1 MPVKS
6 ADRPETDDKALLSR
20 VANQDKEA
28 FECLYR
34 AYYHRIF
41 QFVLRMVKDPQLT
54 DEIVGD
60 TMFSIWQKA
69 EAFEERSRVSTWIFG
84 VAYRRALKALQ
95 KDKRHR
101 QHLDFDED
109 ALERYADTDPETNPE
124 INIGT
129 ELFKQHLERGIEKL
143 SIHHQSVMRLS
154 AMGYAYHEIAEII
167 GCPQNTVKTRMFH
180 ARRQLKVLL
189 AQFENQ
195 INSNHG
201 KKLWPNKEQ
210 LSVNT
215 L

>member
-6 ADRPETDDKALLSR
+6 TDNPEIEDKGLLSR
-20 VANQDKEA
+20 VADKDKDA

-41 QFVLRMVKDPQLT
+41 QFVLRMVKNPQLT
-54 DEIVGD
+54 EEIVGD

-69 EAFEERSRVSTWIFG
+69 GAFEGRSRVSTWIFG

-101 QHLDFDED
+101 QQLDFDED
-109 ALERYADTDPETNPE
+109 AMETYADTDPESNPE
-124 INIGT
+124 TSIGT
-129 ELFKQHLERGIEKL
+129 EMFRQHLERGIEKL

-154 AMGYAYHEIAEII
+154 AMGYSYHEIADII

-180 ARRQLKVLL
+180 ARRQLKMLL
-189 AQFENQ
+189 AQFVNQ
-195 INSNHG
+195 TTSNQG
-201 KKLWPNKEQ
+201 KKLWSNKEQ

-215 L
+215 M